1 MSSIYE
7 LLSQRNS
14 APRLTEP
21 APDEQTREAM
31 YRAAVRAPDHAWL
44 QPWRFIEIEGAA
56 RDALGRVFRTSL
68 LASQPDADEA
78 ACTKA
83 ANAPLRAPL
92 LVTVVCRVQEHPK
105 VPREEQLIST
115 GCAAHAMLLAAEA
128 GGFAGIW
135 RTGSYALDPIV
146 TEALGLSDDEEIV
159 GFLYFGSRD
168 GAPKKLPEREIDKY
182 VSRWDP

>member
-1 MSSIYE
+1 MSSIQD
-7 LLSQRNS
+7 LLAQRNS
-14 APRLTEP
+14 APKLTGP
-21 APDEQTREAM
+21 APDAKTREAM

-44 QPWRFIEIEGAA
+44 QPWRFIEIEGEA
-56 RDALGRVFRTSL
+56 RDALGQIFCKAL
-68 LASQPDADEA
+68 LASQPDADDA
-78 ACTKA
+78 ARTKA

-92 LVTVVCRVQEHPK
+92 LITVVCRVQEHPK
-105 VPREEQLIST
+105 VPRDEQIISA

-128 GGFAGIW
+128 AGFAGIW

-146 TEALGLSDDEEIV
+146 TEALGLGTDEEIV

-168 GAPKKLPEREIDKY
+168 GNPKRLPEREIDNY